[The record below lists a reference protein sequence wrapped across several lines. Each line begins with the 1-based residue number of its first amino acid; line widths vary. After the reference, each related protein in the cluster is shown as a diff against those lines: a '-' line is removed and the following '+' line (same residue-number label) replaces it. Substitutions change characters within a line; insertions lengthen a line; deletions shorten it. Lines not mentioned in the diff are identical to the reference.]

1 MGADRVVYTAR
12 ADFAVPR
19 LSTQS
24 RCRMNN
30 AVLSAA
36 TITVFLLSAPAW
48 AADAKPKTNLIDH
61 SNALLID
68 PAAATATMGENI
80 PAKVWKIFPAS
91 KYAFI
96 SQVEGGMK
104 GTTCIVAARVMLV
117 PLTPTA
123 KAVLF
128 RPQKMATAFDAAPNS
143 STDACK
149 GVAREKLKE
158 ATMGVVSALVK
169 V

>member
-1 MGADRVVYTAR
+1 MK
-12 ADFAVPR
+12 
-19 LSTQS
+19 Q
-24 RCRMNN
+24 
-30 AVLSAA
+30 AVLLSSLLMCAA
-36 TITVFLLSAPAW
+36 AW
-48 AADAKPKTNLIDH
+48 AAEPAVKTNLIDH
-61 SNALLID
+61 SNGLLIEAKD
-68 PAAATATMGENI
+68 ATAVMGENL

-104 GTTCIVAARVMLV
+104 GTTCVVAARVMLV

-128 RPQKMATAFDAAPNS
+128 RPQKMATAFDAAQNS

-149 GVAREKLKE
+149 ALARDKLKE
-158 ATMGVVSALVK
+158 ATQAVASSLVK
-169 V
+169 S

>member
-1 MGADRVVYTAR
+1 MKPALLVPALLLATA
-12 ADFAVPR
+12 
-19 LSTQS
+19 
-24 RCRMNN
+24 
-30 AVLSAA
+30 
-36 TITVFLLSAPAW
+36 AW
-48 AADAKPKTNLIDH
+48 AAEPAVKTNFVDH

-68 PAAATATMGENI
+68 AAAAKAVMGENI
-80 PAKVWKIFPAS
+80 PAKVWKIYPAS

-104 GTTCIVAARVMLV
+104 GSTCVVAARVMLV

-128 RPQKMATAFDAAPNS
+128 RPQKTATAYDAVPNS

-149 GVAREKLKE
+149 TMAREKLKE
-158 ATMGVVSALVK
+158 ATQGVVSALVK
-169 V
+169 T